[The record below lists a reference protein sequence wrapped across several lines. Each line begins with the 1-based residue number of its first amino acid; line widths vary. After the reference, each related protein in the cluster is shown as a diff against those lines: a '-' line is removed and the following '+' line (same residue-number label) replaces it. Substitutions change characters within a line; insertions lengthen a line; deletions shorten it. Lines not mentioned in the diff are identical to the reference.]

1 MSKQLTVGKK
11 IGFGFV
17 VVLVLLVVLA
27 GAAVYGINGMRSGV
41 STSIDVGKLNAEL
54 LRKKVDHLN
63 WTAKVSLLFTD
74 DAVSQVDVQ
83 TDDHKCALG
92 KWLYGQSRKESEL
105 SVPALASIL
114 SEIEGHHAVLH
125 QSAIEIQGH
134 ADKGADGMELAKAA
148 FQAHTLPS
156 LDKLQKLLDSA
167 NERLDEAAERANA
180 DVYARASSTGLIVT
194 LLSVG
199 AIVLG
204 VVIATLI
211 VRGISGTLRG
221 IIANLNEGSAQ
232 VGEASSQVASASQ
245 SLAQQTSEQAA
256 SFEQAS
262 AGAEQMSASCKQN
275 ADNAKLAQEVTA
287 QVSST
292 AEQSAEAMTKMT
304 TAIDDI
310 KKSSDET
317 GRIIKTIDEIAFQ
330 TNLLALN
337 AAVEAARAGEAGKG
351 FAVVAEEVRNLAQ
364 RSAEAARNTASMI
377 EKSARNADR
386 GVEITRSVGDSLTEV
401 ADGVR
406 KVDTL
411 IGEIS
416 DATVEQAQGIEQI
429 NEIVTQLDQT
439 TQSNA
444 ANAEESASAA
454 EELDAQ
460 AVAMTEQIRQLAQL
474 VGGTGPAASADLAA
488 SSGSD
493 DPWHRIAQTPSVST
507 AKSTVSAGE
516 SGLADF

>member
-1 MSKQLTVGKK
+1 MFKQLTVGKK
-11 IGFGFV
+11 IGLGFAT
-17 VVLVLLVVLA
+17 VLALLVVLA
-27 GAAVYGINGMRSGV
+27 GAAVYGVNGMRGGV
-41 STSIDVGKLNAEL
+41 TTSIDVGKLNAEL
-54 LRKKVDHLN
+54 LCRKVDHLN
-63 WTAKVSLLFTD
+63 WTAKVSALFTD
-74 DAVSQVDVQ
+74 DEVTQVDVQ

-92 KWLYGQSRKESEL
+92 KWLYGPDRKDSEAL
-105 SVPALASIL
+105 APALAPIL
-114 SEIEGHHAVLH
+114 SEVEGYHATLH
-125 QSAIEIQGH
+125 ESAIEIQGH
-134 ADKGADGMELAKAA
+134 AAQGADGMELARNA
-148 FQAHTLPS
+148 FQTRTLPT
-156 LDKLQKLLDSA
+156 LAKLQKLLDGA
-167 NERLDEAAERANA
+167 NSHLEETADQVNA
-180 DVYARASSTGLIVT
+180 DVFAQASSTRLIVT
-194 LLSVG
+194 VASII
-199 AIVLG
+199 AIVTG
-204 VVIATLI
+204 VVIATI
-211 VRGISGTLRG
+211 IARGVSKTLRK

-232 VGEASSQVASASQ
+232 VGEASSQVATASQ

-386 GVEITRSVGDSLTEV
+386 GVEITRSVGESLADV

-429 NEIVTQLDQT
+429 NEIVTQLDQS
-439 TQSNA
+439 TQANA

-460 AVAMTEQIRQLAQL
+460 AVAMTGQVRLLAQL
-474 VGGTGPAASADLAA
+474 VDGSDSAAGAVPA

-493 DPWHRIAQTPSVST
+493 DPWHMIAQTPAAST
-507 AKSTVSAGE
+507 AKSTVAAGE